1 MGNRTKAAI
10 TGSAGGLR
18 IGKIVIPPCLTGRK
32 QQGLVQVEFY
42 VNENTFKERL
52 KLFFIKNQRSS
63 LRVRLFNFFLKVV
76 SCLLYIVRVLLD
88 DPREQKDCPGC
99 LRQNA
104 SAQNKSHFDCAY
116 DPILSSRKA
125 RSALSALSSTVSI
138 LLTSGNG
145 DGGKERSEGT
155 PDTIMKGYI

>member
-1 MGNRTKAAI
+1 MEKKTNLYRPI
-10 TGSAGGLR
+10 LR
-18 IGKIVIPPCLTGRK
+18 LLKGPADCVPLAS
-32 QQGLVQVEFY
+32 
-42 VNENTFKERL
+42 NNNTFSL
-52 KLFFIKNQRSS
+52 HQREARCDSPQPLSS
-63 LRVRLFNFFLKVV
+63 
-76 SCLLYIVRVLLD
+76 
-88 DPREQKDCPGC
+88 
-99 LRQNA
+99 
-104 SAQNKSHFDCAY
+104 AY